1 MSELSLVGVNPG
13 PPVILAQGKAHTIAE
28 LGRVASCGCEVS
40 VDPGTLEKLTGAVGA
55 VSAHVT
61 VGSIDGSAVAATGGL
76 PVALNRAAI
85 FARTA
90 SLVQGRSGVRVEV
103 IELLVKMLNGKIVPA
118 FSSEENAGRE
128 LAAVILGVAGA
139 TVTVSA
145 EVKDA
150 SSAFSAA
157 GLAHIALTQAEVD
170 TLSRGQFFTTGAC
183 CWVAAGS
190 AHLVKALDGISSLS
204 CEAVGAPLGPY
215 DAERFEIG
223 RQQRGQM
230 LSAGNLR
237 LLLEASKRCPLSSS
251 SSSSSATPKQAWESG
266 AETSAFQ
273 TIPQVHGPTIDS
285 INAAV
290 KVLELELNSS
300 EIGALSGG
308 AVGLDPT
315 QGRLALASVSAA
327 LEAATAAS
335 LQRSAAVNKQQLAA
349 VSSAAQAAP
358 APARAVGASFLLQA
372 AARLDQLRRALAEEV
387 DAAVSVFSAIEA
399 SAASSQAAPD
409 AAGPGA
415 EAAGKRG
422 GADKG
427 EKDDPSWT
435 PEQRAKAEAKRKA
448 KEDKA
453 AAKALEKAAKKSGSV
468 ALGTGTAELLALVKT
483 LSAVPGGALGLL
495 HPYALS
501 DADSSTSLPGICAAL
516 YDKLSS
522 GGKRRPKIP
531 KGTRDY
537 TPDQMRIREQVFS
550 TIRRVFKRHGGVEI
564 DTPVFELKE
573 VLTGKYGED
582 SKLIYDLADQGG
594 ELLSLRYDL
603 TVPFARFLA
612 MNAVGNIK
620 RYHVAK
626 VYRRDQPQLARG
638 RYREFYQCD
647 FDVAGAFSPMVPD
660 AEVITVAKE
669 ILTELPVGNFIIKL
683 NHRRLLDAI
692 FEICGVPADK
702 FRPICSAVDKLDKA
716 PWADVKD
723 EMVNEKGLAEAAADR
738 IGTFVCHSGAPKELW
753 AKLTDSNA
761 FGDHAGAAAAMQ
773 DLATLFSYLDAM
785 GSLPRVSFD
794 LSLARVLDYYT
805 GVIYEVVI
813 IDGAAQVGSIA
824 AGGRYDNLV
833 GMFSP
838 SGAQTPCVG
847 VSIGI
852 ERVFTIMEKKVE
864 EAKLG
869 QQSGIQVRRHHL
881 HLPFFSSLSS
891 SSSSFLFLA

>member
-1 MSELSLVGVNPG
+1 M
-13 PPVILAQGKAHTIAE
+13 LAQGKTYTIAE
-28 LGRVASCGCEVS
+28 LGRVASCGCEVA
-40 VDPGTLEKLTGAVGA
+40 VDPGTLEKLAGAVGA
-55 VSAHVT
+55 VPANVSA
-61 VGSIDGSAVAATGGL
+61 GNIDGAAVAVAGGL
-76 PVALNRAAI
+76 PVPLSRAAL

-103 IELLVKMLNGKIVPA
+103 IELLVKMLNSKIVPA

-157 GLAHIALTQAEVD
+157 GLVHIALTQAEVD

-190 AHLVKALDGISSLS
+190 AHLVKSLDGISSLS

-230 LSAGNLR
+230 LSASNLR
-237 LLLEASKRCPLSSS
+237 LLLEASKRCPP
-251 SSSSSATPKQAWESG
+251 SSSSATPKQAWESG
-266 AETSAFQ
+266 AETTAFQ
-273 TIPQVHGPTIDS
+273 TIPQVHGPAIDS

-300 EIGALSGG
+300 EIGALTAG

-315 QGRLALASVSAA
+315 QGRLALAAVSAA

-335 LQRSAAVNKQQLAA
+335 LQRSAAVNKQQPAA
-349 VSSAAQAAP
+349 SSSSSASAAS
-358 APARAVGASFLLQA
+358 AAAAGGASFLLQA
-372 AARLDQLRRALAEEV
+372 AEKLEELRRALAAEV
-387 DAAVSVFSAIEA
+387 DAAVCVFSAIEA
-399 SAASSQAAPD
+399 AAASSQAAPD
-409 AAGPGA
+409 AAGAGA
-415 EAAGKRG
+415 DGAGKRG
-422 GADKG
+422 ADKGADKA
-427 EKDDPSWT
+427 EKDDPNWT

-453 AAKALEKAAKKSGSV
+453 AAKALEKAAKKSGAV
-468 ALGTGTAELLALVKT
+468 ALGTGSAELLSLVKP
-483 LSAVPGGALGLL
+483 LSSVPGGTLGLL
-495 HPYALS
+495 NPYALS
-501 DADSSTSLPGICAAL
+501 DADASASLPGICAAL

-537 TPDQMRIREQVFS
+537 TPEQMRIREQVFS

-669 ILTELPVGNFIIKL
+669 ILTELPVGNFLIKL

-753 AKLTDSNA
+753 AKLTDSKA

-794 LSLARVLDYYT
+794 LSLARGLDYYT

-813 IDGAAQVGSIA
+813 IDGVAQVGSIA

-869 QQSGIQVRRHHL
+869 QQSGIQVRYVSC
-881 HLPFFSSLSS
+881 FWV
-891 SSSSFLFLA
+891 A